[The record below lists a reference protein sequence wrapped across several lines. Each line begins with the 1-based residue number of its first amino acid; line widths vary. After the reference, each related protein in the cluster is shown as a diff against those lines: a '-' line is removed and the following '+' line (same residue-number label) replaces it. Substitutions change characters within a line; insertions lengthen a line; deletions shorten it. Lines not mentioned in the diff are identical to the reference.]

1 MIKTVVNGVEV
12 TGYTDEERK
21 KMSDDKVKARIER
34 YSHDL
39 FGSDSHPYSGMRE
52 NDEGDFVSHEDYLA
66 LQSELKHER
75 ESYNRL
81 HENYC
86 DEVETLT
93 KQRDELLA
101 SLNAEEMAHNETK
114 KERDGLRAAL
124 ESIAQVLPPYM
135 GNSDVKEA
143 LVDRLIIARKAL
155 EGK

>member
-1 MIKTVVNGVEV
+1 MT
-12 TGYTDEERK
+12 
-21 KMSDDKVKARIER
+21 DDKVKARIER

-86 DEVETLT
+86 GEVETLT
-93 KQRDELLA
+93 KERDELLA

-114 KERDGLRAAL
+114 KERDGLRACL
-124 ESIAQVLPPYM
+124 EFLKTCQISKFAKDQI
-135 GNSDVKEA
+135 NEA
-143 LVDRLIIARKAL
+143 LGEIK
-155 EGK
+155 